1 MFSRDVTAAM
11 LVVLNEGMAAMLLS
25 SSNPPEIELHSFANV
40 FFCFGRKTG
49 LASRNI
55 VPPKRSIQRCVGSCL
70 GTYYFVGKSKYRI
83 QVPLNNSQ
91 SVIIVA
97 W

>member
-1 MFSRDVTAAM
+1 MF
-11 LVVLNEGMAAMLLS
+11 LNEGMAAGLLS
-25 SSNPPEIELHSFANV
+25 PTNPPEIELHSFANV
-40 FFCFGRKTG
+40 FFCFGRKIG
-49 LASRNI
+49 LASRNA
-55 VPPKRSIQRCVGSCL
+55 VPPKRSIQRCVGSCF
-70 GTYYFVGKSKYRI
+70 GTHYFIGKSKYRI